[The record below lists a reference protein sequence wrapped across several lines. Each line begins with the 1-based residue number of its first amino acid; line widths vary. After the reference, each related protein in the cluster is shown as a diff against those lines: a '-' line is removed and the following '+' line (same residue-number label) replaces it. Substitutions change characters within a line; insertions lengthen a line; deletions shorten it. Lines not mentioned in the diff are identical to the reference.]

1 MENVKMKVDVF
12 NLKGEKT
19 DSIELPEE
27 IFGAKVNVDLMHQA
41 YQRQMLMPVWEPTT
55 PSAAAKSVAV
65 AQAWKQRYR
74 SRSTRQHD
82 QCPVCG
88 RWSHPHPPKPRDYSQ
103 AMPPARC
110 AVPHCARL

>member
-1 MENVKMKVDVF
+1 MKVDVF

-41 YQRQMLMPVWEPTT
+41 YQRQMANARLGTHNTKRRGEVRGGGASLE
-55 PSAAAKSVAV
+55 
-65 AQAWKQRYR
+65 QRYR

-88 RWSHPHPPKPRDYSQ
+88 RWSHPHPPET
-103 AMPPARC
+103 A
-110 AVPHCARL
+110 